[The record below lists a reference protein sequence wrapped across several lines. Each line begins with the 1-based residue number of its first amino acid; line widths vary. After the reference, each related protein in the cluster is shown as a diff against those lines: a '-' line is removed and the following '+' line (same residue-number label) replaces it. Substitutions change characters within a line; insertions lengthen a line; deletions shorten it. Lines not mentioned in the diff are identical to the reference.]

1 MAINVTERIN
11 IDCPAETIAEF
22 MFDPQ
27 NDMQWLGGV
36 IEVKNVSTSIIEV
49 GTEIHRIAHFLGKD
63 IDYILVVKKIIKG
76 KLLSTEST
84 KSPFPMKVDYLV
96 EDVEGKQSEEG
107 LPYSVVSIK
116 IEGQSKGY
124 LMFVDRLL
132 ALMVSHNVKGDLMKL
147 KQILEKTEEQDTY

>member
-11 IDCPAETIAEF
+11 INCPAEAISEF
-22 MFDPQ
+22 MFDPK
-27 NDMQWLGGV
+27 NDTQWLGGV
-36 IEVKNVSTSIIEV
+36 IEIKSVSTDAINE

-76 KLLSTEST
+76 KQLSTESI

-107 LPYSVVSIK
+107 LPYSIVSIK
-116 IEGQSKGY
+116 IEGQS
-124 LMFVDRLL
+124 
-132 ALMVSHNVKGDLMKL
+132 
-147 KQILEKTEEQDTY
+147 